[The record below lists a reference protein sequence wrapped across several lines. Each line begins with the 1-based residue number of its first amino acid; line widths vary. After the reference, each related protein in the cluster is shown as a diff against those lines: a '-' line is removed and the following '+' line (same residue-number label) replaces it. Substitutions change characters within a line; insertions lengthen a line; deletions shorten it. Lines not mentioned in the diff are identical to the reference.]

1 MKKIYILIETTY
13 DEKEIVGAYLDKE
26 DGLIAEAQMRTNNLR
41 LYTQYSLEEV
51 AIREPPLIKEGYE
64 LIEGVVGVLKNN
76 NKVGIRHQRLYV
88 PINFRFKVEQ
98 DSKYKV
104 NLYIARDEV
113 TLKKE
118 LKALKAL
125 KESNI

>member
-13 DEKEIVGAYLDKE
+13 DEKEIVGAYLNKE

-41 LYTQYSLEEV
+41 LYKQYSLEEV
-51 AIREPPLIKEGYE
+51 AIAEPPLIKEGYE
-64 LIEGVVGVLKNN
+64 LIEGVVGVLRKD
-76 NKVGIRHQRLYV
+76 NKVEVRHQRLYV
-88 PINFRFKVEQ
+88 PTNFRFKVKQ

-118 LKALKAL
+118 LKALK
-125 KESNI
+125 ESNI